1 MILVRNARAEPDA
14 GDSAGGDGGAPRSPR
29 HRRTIAIALALLTL
43 ALAASWAYAHW
54 REQRAQETA
63 RATAA
68 LDRLFESRLGIAS
81 TSGLGRL
88 PFVSRANLIAT
99 EAALR
104 RLCPHDQP
112 AVRARGLAVLARSY
126 TVIGDYRHAQ
136 ALIDEAERL
145 LREHG
150 IDDPGVDAAS
160 ASLLNLQARY
170 DRAEVLA
177 SQALRPLQNAR
188 DAATRMRRLALQTEL
203 ARAKWGLADDD
214 GAMAMLE
221 SALADARAL
230 GPAARDSVAE
240 LLTLR
245 GEWRTR
251 EYQLRA
257 AERDLEQAIAMTER
271 GNPLLADAARFQ
283 LVHTLLKN
291 DLDLQARAQAEQLLA
306 YRRRAFGERHPET
319 GRAWVLASEA
329 QYLCG
334 DLSAAVQSAARARA
348 IIVATYGEQHPEYA
362 ELLRQESQNDAVLG
376 HGRAAIA
383 KARAANTLLETTLG
397 PTHER
402 SLRAK
407 YNLAIKLVFSGDAS
421 DTESFKQG
429 VGMLEEVIRTGKE
442 TDIPMPLE
450 KTKLALAFAEQPG
463 EAAQQHAERLLIDGQ
478 IENRKYFPPH
488 ANIRLVSDFALAQ
501 LLVRRRR
508 DTQADGLFADVIA
521 HIERGDHI
529 RPTMHSVASKAL
541 LYRASYAL
549 SSCRK
554 DQALTLLGQQLAYC
568 ERHLGPG
575 SDCAASTRVAL
586 SELEHHDHLPARFAE
601 HGGGADPTRRW
612 ARRLA
617 DQLGYARRC
626 VPGITGAGDQ
636 RLEPP
641 AEGRAKSG

>member
-1 MILVRNARAEPDA
+1 MSFVRSARAEPDA
-14 GDSAGGDGGAPRSPR
+14 GASAGDDVAPR
-29 HRRTIAIALALLTL
+29 RRQAIVIVLTLLVL
-43 ALAASWAYAHW
+43 ALAAGWGCLRW
-54 REQRAQETA
+54 REHREQETA

-68 LDRLFESRLGIAS
+68 LNRLFESRLGIAS

-104 RLCPHDQP
+104 RLCPRDLP

-170 DRAEVLA
+170 DRAERLA
-177 SQALRPLQNAR
+177 SQALRPLQGAR

-221 SALADARAL
+221 SALTDARSL
-230 GPAARDSVAE
+230 GPAAHDSVAE

-251 EYQLRA
+251 EYQLQA
-257 AERDLEQAIAMTER
+257 AKRDLEQAIAMTER

-283 LVHTLLKN
+283 LVHTLMKN
-291 DLDLQARAQAEQLLA
+291 DLDLQARSQAERLLT

-334 DLSAAVQSAARARA
+334 DLAAAVQSAARART

-376 HGRAAIA
+376 QGREAVA

-421 DTESFKQG
+421 DTASFKQG
-429 VGMLEEVIRTGKE
+429 VDMLEDLIRTGKE

-463 EAAQQHAERLLIDGQ
+463 EAAQQHAERLLIDSQ
-478 IENRKYFPPH
+478 IENRQYFPPH

-501 LLVRRRR
+501 LLVRRQRA
-508 DTQADGLFADVIA
+508 TQADALFADVIA

-529 RPTMHSVASKAL
+529 RPTMHSVVGKAL

-554 DQALTLLGQQLAYC
+554 DQALALLRQQSANC
-568 ERHLGPG
+568 ERYLGPR
-575 SDCAASTRVAL
+575 SDCAASTEL
-586 SELEHHDHLPARFAE
+586 S
-601 HGGGADPTRRW
+601 
-612 ARRLA
+612 
-617 DQLGYARRC
+617 QS
-626 VPGITGAGDQ
+626 Q
-636 RLEPP
+636 
-641 AEGRAKSG
+641 